1 MRNSL
6 KSIIVALMILIV
18 NSELQSQTAELTVSV
33 IGIEVVKGK
42 MMIALFNS
50 KETYFKYDEITAG
63 AEIKIDSSSLTYV
76 FKDLPLGTY
85 AVTIYQDVDNNGEM
99 NRSWIG
105 FPKEPYAFSNNFRSL
120 IRPASFKD
128 ASFLLEKDLLIE
140 ISMVY

>member
-6 KSIIVALMILIV
+6 KTIILALMILIV
-18 NSELQSQTAELTVSV
+18 NSELQAQTAELTVSV
-33 IGIEVVKGK
+33 IGIEVLKGK
-42 MMIALFNS
+42 MMMALFDS

-63 AEIKIDSSSLTYV
+63 AEIKIDSSSVSYI

-85 AVTIYQDVDNNGEM
+85 AITIYQDVDNNGEM

-120 IRPASFKD
+120 VRPASFKD

>member
-1 MRNSL
+1 
-6 KSIIVALMILIV
+6 MILIV
-18 NSELQSQTAELTVSV
+18 NSKLQSQTAELTVSV
-33 IGIEVVKGK
+33 IGIEVLEGK
-42 MMIALFNS
+42 VMIALFDS
-50 KETYFKYDEITAG
+50 KETYFNYDEITDG
-63 AEIKIDSSSLTYV
+63 AEVPIDSSSVTHI
-76 FKDLPLGTY
+76 FKDLPPGTY

-105 FPKEPYAFSNNFRSL
+105 FPQEPYAFSNNFRSM